1 MFRHMPDPRPLPDDE
16 AIEYPR
22 RCAPPRGQRT
32 PDPEAD
38 LFLATV
44 AAECLYERLA
54 LAGIVLLPAP
64 EE

>member
-1 MFRHMPDPRPLPDDE
+1 MPDPRPLPDDE
-16 AIEYPR
+16 AISTLADALR
-22 RCAPPRGQRT
+22 HAASGRLTR
-32 PDPEAD
+32 EAD